1 VNVYQKLQ
9 TARIRL
15 QGSALKKSG
24 SNKFAG
30 YSYFELAD
38 FLPQTQS
45 LFAELGL
52 CAAFSVEGANAY
64 LRVVN
69 AEQPDECIVFSTPT
83 AEAPMKGTLAI
94 QQLGAVHT
102 YLRRYLYVNAMEI
115 VEHDAVDAAKPL
127 APTGSATRVV
137 QDAFM
142 AQSEEEQTF
151 LRGEA
156 DEVRLSMAAGDMPAV
171 LDRLGKLDGEE
182 KAAIWCLFDSKERAA
197 IKRASKGE

>member
-1 VNVYQKLQ
+1 MNVYQKLQ
-9 TARIRL
+9 QARIKL
-15 QGSALKKSG
+15 QSSAIKKSG
-24 SNKFAG
+24 DNKFVG

-52 CAAFSVEGANAY
+52 CAGFSIEGGRAF
-64 LRVVN
+64 LRIYN
-69 AEQPDECIVFSTPT
+69 SEKPDEYVFFETPV

-127 APTGSATRVV
+127 APSGSATRVV

-142 AQSEEEQTF
+142 AMGEEEQTF

-156 DEVRLSMAAGDMPAV
+156 EEVRLSMAANDMPAV
-171 LDRLGKLDGEE
+171 LLRLGKLDGEE
-182 KAAIWCLFDSKERAA
+182 KAAIWCLFSSAERAT